1 MKKII
6 FATLLLLIMASES
19 KAIFFGTS
27 YKIINRNADSIFL
40 ECSASFQFGFGG
52 QVEWLRGFAI
62 STQNDTVYLDLYYS
76 LLGNAT
82 GMFFAYCNDSVAV
95 KPIPAIANYLT
106 IRSYWYYTNPMDT
119 VHNFNYDTTI
129 FLTPLQTSEPSKEP
143 IVEIWPN
150 PVRDH
155 LLINTVDEN
164 HTVSI
169 YNLFGMLIK
178 KEKGK
183 KNIDVSELCKGTY
196 IFIIKS
202 DNGNRCCKFVKE

>member
-1 MKKII
+1 MKKSI
-6 FATLLLLIMASES
+6 FTILLLLSIASKSE
-19 KAIFFGTS
+19 AISFSTS
-27 YKIINRNADSIFL
+27 YKILNRNADSIFL
-40 ECSASFQFGFGG
+40 ECSASFHFGSGG
-52 QVEWLRGFAI
+52 QVEWLRGLAI
-62 STQNDTVYLDLYYS
+62 SNQNDTVYLDLYYS
-76 LLGNAT
+76 TLGNAT

-119 VHNFNYDTTI
+119 VHNINYDTTI
-129 FLTPLQTSEPSKEP
+129 FLTPLQTFEPSKES

-155 LLINTVDEN
+155 LFINTVDEN
-164 HTVSI
+164 QTVTI
-169 YNLFGMLIK
+169 YNLYGMLIK

-196 IFIIKS
+196 ILKIKS
-202 DNGNRCCKFVKE
+202 ANGNRHCKFVKE